1 MYQFNKQLPLKTDVY
16 CYWCCHPFDNR
27 PCPLPYKYI
36 DNVFHVYGCFCSP
49 ECATA
54 YNFSQ
59 NTLQN
64 DIWERYSLINLLYG
78 KLYNNVDKIKL
89 AAPRNIL
96 RIFGGELNIHEF
108 RKLNKNYKK
117 KFILKLPPMISFI
130 PEVEY
135 VANQTKK
142 EFIPLDK
149 QKVNKAHKNLKLK
162 RKQPIKNRNT
172 LEQCMNLKYI

>member
-1 MYQFNKQLPLKTDVY
+1 
-16 CYWCCHPFDNR
+16 
-27 PCPLPYKYI
+27 
-36 DNVFHVYGCFCSP
+36 
-49 ECATA
+49 
-54 YNFSQ
+54 
-59 NTLQN
+59 
-64 DIWERYSLINLLYG
+64 
-78 KLYNNVDKIKL
+78 
-89 AAPRNIL
+89 
-96 RIFGGELNIHEF
+96 
-108 RKLNKNYKK
+108 
-117 KFILKLPPMISFI
+117 MISFI